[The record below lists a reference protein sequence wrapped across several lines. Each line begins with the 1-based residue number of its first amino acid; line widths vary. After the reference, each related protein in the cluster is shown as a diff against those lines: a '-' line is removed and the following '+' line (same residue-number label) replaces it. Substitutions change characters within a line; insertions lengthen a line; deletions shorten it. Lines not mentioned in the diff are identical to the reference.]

1 MDELTNTQRR
11 WPALMCKVTAA
22 AYLDISARTLER
34 LTGEGTLPTYQLR
47 KRTIRLKKND
57 LDRYIAQLPT
67 SVLERPGT

>member
-1 MDELTNTQRR
+1 MDELANKPNR

-47 KRTIRLKKND
+47 KRTIRFKKTD
-57 LDRYIAQLPT
+57 LDHYISQLPN
-67 SVLERPGT
+67 SMLERPGT